1 MKLNHTMMNKPDI
14 SLGQALAYLQAM
26 NDNKLPRASKSLSES
41 AKKYIND
48 LDRFRNNLH
57 NKELI
62 KDIFA
67 EIPEHTCQADKSYL
81 SNNLEF
87 FIALLVIQTEHHSC
101 ERLIKHLNSC
111 YNCFDV
117 FCQVFR
123 DYFHTS
129 NDIIIRTEV

>member
-1 MKLNHTMMNKPDI
+1 MILNHVYMNESEI

-26 NDNKLPRASKSLSES
+26 NSNESHKASKSLSDS

-48 LDRFRNNLH
+48 LNRFRSDPH
-57 NKELI
+57 NEELI
-62 KDIFA
+62 KDIFSK
-67 EIPEHTCQADKSYL
+67 IPEHTCRSDKSYL
-81 SNNLEF
+81 SNNFQF
-87 FIALLVIQTEHHSC
+87 FIALLVIQSEHYSC

-111 YNCFDV
+111 YSCFDV

-129 NDIIIRTEV
+129 NNIIIKTEV

>member
-1 MKLNHTMMNKPDI
+1 MRLNHTTMNNSEI
-14 SLGQALAYLQAM
+14 TLGQALAYLQAM
-26 NDNKLPRASKSLSES
+26 DRNELPKASKSLSES

-48 LDRFRNNLH
+48 LDRFRNDLH
-57 NKELI
+57 NEELI

-67 EIPEHTCQADKSYL
+67 DIPEHTCQADNSYL
-81 SNNLEF
+81 SNNLKF
-87 FIALLVIQTEHHSC
+87 FIALLIIQSEQHSC

-129 NDIIIRTEV
+129 NEIIIKTEE